1 VTWVQPGRSTVGL
14 EEWEVANSGL
24 TTAQRRATM
33 VPNAMAVDPLAARY
47 GGHLGAPRQPLAP
60 PINSSQRHSKVQQLS
75 VLVIAKAWV
84 ATDGWSLI
92 VMTDPSD

>member
-1 VTWVQPGRSTVGL
+1 
-14 EEWEVANSGL
+14 
-24 TTAQRRATM
+24 M